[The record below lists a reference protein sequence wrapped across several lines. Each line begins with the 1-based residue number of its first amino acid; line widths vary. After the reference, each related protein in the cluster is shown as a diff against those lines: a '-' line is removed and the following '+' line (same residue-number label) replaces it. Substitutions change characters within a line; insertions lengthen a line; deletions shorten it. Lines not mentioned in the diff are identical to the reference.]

1 MEASTESQRG
11 EDKDEQRDGENEEQK
26 EQRSESNGSG
36 NNSGSGRRD
45 GFSASQLA
53 ATERPVA
60 GQIRLIARAARS
72 ASVHDWSPA
81 RPSKRR
87 PRMSSPLQSPTR
99 RSVFPFCS
107 GARTSQAST

>member
-1 MEASTESQRG
+1 MAKNDDKPMDRRG
-11 EDKDEQRDGENEEQK
+11 FLKCMAWVGTGAVWTMSK
-26 EQRSESNGSG
+26 GSG
-36 NNSGSGRRD
+36 NNAGSGRKN

-60 GQIRLIARAARS
+60 GQIRFIARAVRS
-72 ASVHDWSPA
+72 TSVHVWSPA
-81 RPSKRR
+81 RPSKCRSW
-87 PRMSSPLQSPTR
+87 MSRPLQSPTR